1 MKKDIINCF
10 NLKGLI
16 LDRMESIRDIH
27 LHVRSPR
34 NAFYCIKCE
43 KKTKTVY
50 DRKTRR
56 ILHGIYED
64 KKVLLIWKV
73 RRFKCKH
80 CQYVF
85 TEPRP
90 TGINRKRY
98 DDHFA
103 NEVVKHLTTANFKDT
118 SQKYQVS
125 PPVLIS
131 MLKERQ
137 KVQELPLG
145 ELRLNVDE
153 HSFSGRDLKITIGEI
168 NNKKILAV
176 LKDDRQTTLRRYF
189 QTWPEES
196 KSRVKEV
203 CIDMKSSY
211 LTVLEEVFPEAE
223 IVTDRF
229 HVVKE
234 MVRQVE
240 ELRKIM
246 QNKGRIGDKRIN
258 RFLLARNREDLNIL
272 EQKRLRVIFEENKKF
287 PALQN
292 AYFVKEKVREIYQ
305 VRNKKEAERKFE
317 MLISQLE
324 QFEVGKI
331 REMRDTLK
339 RWKPYIL
346 NFFDSRTTNAFIE
359 GCHNKIKLLKRMS
372 YGFRNFNNYVLK
384 ITLAFAPFLFLN
396 LPH

>member
-10 NLKGLI
+10 NLTGLI
-16 LDRMESIRDIH
+16 LDKLKSNINIC

-34 NAFYCIKCE
+34 NAFHCVKCE
-43 KKTKTVY
+43 RKTKTVY
-50 DRKTRR
+50 DRKIRK
-56 ILHGIYED
+56 ILHGIYGG
-64 KKVLLIWKV
+64 KKVLLIFKS

-80 CQYVF
+80 CQFVF
-85 TEPRP
+85 TEPP
-90 TGINRKRY
+90 PSGINRKRY

-103 NEVVKHLTTANFKDT
+103 NEAVKHLSSSNFKET
-118 SQKYQVS
+118 SEKYQVS

-131 MLKERQ
+131 MLRERKQ
-137 KVQELPLG
+137 TEDLPNG
-145 ELRLNVDE
+145 ELILNVDE

-168 NNKKILAV
+168 NHKKVLAV
-176 LKDDRQTTLRRYF
+176 LKDDRQETLRRYF
-189 QTWPEES
+189 KSLPDEA

-211 LTVLEEVFPEAE
+211 LTVLEETLPHSK
-223 IVTDRF
+223 IVLDRF

-240 ELRKIM
+240 EMRKIM
-246 QNKGRIGDKRIN
+246 QTNGRIGDKRMN
-258 RFLLARNREDLNIL
+258 RFLFAKNREDLRPD
-272 EQKRLRVIFEENKKF
+272 ERQRLKKIFENCRKF

-305 VRNKKEAERKFE
+305 ARNQKEAERKFD

-346 NFFDSRTTNAFIE
+346 NFFESRTTNAFIE

-384 ITLAFAPFLFLN
+384 ITLAFSPFLFLN

>member
-16 LDRMESIRDIH
+16 LDQMKADTNIC
-27 LHVRSPR
+27 LQVRSPR
-34 NAFYCIKCE
+34 NAFFCVKCE
-43 KKTKTVY
+43 RKTKTVY
-50 DRKTRR
+50 DCKTRK
-56 ILHGIYED
+56 ILHGIFED

-90 TGINRKRY
+90 VGINRKRY

-103 NEVVKHLTTANFKDT
+103 NEAVKHLTTANFKDT
-118 SQKYQVS
+118 SLKYQVS
-125 PPVLIS
+125 PTVLLS
-131 MLKERQ
+131 MLRERQ
-137 KVQELPLG
+137 KVQELPAS

-176 LKDDRQTTLRRYF
+176 LKNDDQATLRRYF
-189 QTWPEES
+189 KTWPDEA
-196 KSRVKEV
+196 KLRVKEV
-203 CIDMKSSY
+203 CIDMKHSY
-211 LTVLEEVFPEAE
+211 LTVLEETFPNVK
-223 IVTDRF
+223 IVVDRF
-229 HVVKE
+229 HVVKD
-234 MVRQVE
+234 MIKRVE
-240 ELRKIM
+240 EMRRIM
-246 QNKGRIGDKRIN
+246 QTEGKIGNEKMN
-258 RFLLARNREDLNIL
+258 RFLFAKNREDLS
-272 EQKRLRVIFEENKKF
+272 EEERERVKKIFEKSQKF

-305 VRNKKEAERKFE
+305 ARNKKEAERKFD

-331 REMRDTLK
+331 REMRDTLT

-346 NFFDSRTTNAFIE
+346 NFFESRTTNAFIE
-359 GCHNKIKLLKRMS
+359 GSHNKIKLLKRMS

>member
-1 MKKDIINCF
+1 M
-10 NLKGLI
+10 
-16 LDRMESIRDIH
+16 
-27 LHVRSPR
+27 
-34 NAFYCIKCE
+34 
-43 KKTKTVY
+43 
-50 DRKTRR
+50 
-56 ILHGIYED
+56 HGIYED

-90 TGINRKRY
+90 AGITRKRY

-118 SQKYQVS
+118 SEKYRVS

-131 MLKERQ
+131 MLNERQ
-137 KVQELPLG
+137 KIQELPEG

-168 NNKKILAV
+168 NSKKILAV
-176 LKDDRQTTLRRYF
+176 LKNDDQPTLRRYF
-189 QTWPEES
+189 ESWPDEA
-196 KSRVKEV
+196 KSRVKEL

-211 LTVLEEVFPEAE
+211 LTVLKEVFPDAI
-223 IVTDRF
+223 IVVDRF
-229 HVVKE
+229 HVVKD
-234 MVRQVE
+234 MIKRVE
-240 ELRKIM
+240 EMRRIM
-246 QNKGRIGDKRIN
+246 QTEGKIGNEKMN
-258 RFLLARNREDLNIL
+258 RFLFAKNREDLSEE
-272 EQKRLRVIFEENKKF
+272 EQEKIKKIFEKSKKF

-292 AYFVKEKVREIYQ
+292 AYFVKEKVREIYRA
-305 VRNKKEAERKFE
+305 RNKKEAERKFA

-331 REMRDTLK
+331 KEMRDTLK

-346 NFFDSRTTNAFIE
+346 NFFESRTTNAFIE

>member
-10 NLKGLI
+10 DLTGLI
-16 LDRMESIRDIH
+16 LDRLESTENIC

-34 NAFYCIKCE
+34 NAFFCMKCE
-43 KKTKTVY
+43 RKTKTVY
-50 DRKTRR
+50 DRKIRR
-56 ILHGIYED
+56 ILHGIYD
-64 KKVLLIWKV
+64 AKKVLLIWKS

-80 CQYVF
+80 CQFVF

-90 TGINRKRY
+90 IGISQKRY

-103 NEVVKHLTTANFKDT
+103 NETVKHLATSNFKET
-118 SQKYQVS
+118 SKKYQVS
-125 PPVLIS
+125 TPVLINI
-131 MLKERQ
+131 LKER
-137 KVQELPLG
+137 KRTEELPTG
-145 ELRLNVDE
+145 ELILNVDE

-168 NNKKILAV
+168 KHKKILAV
-176 LKDDRQTTLRRYF
+176 LGNDRQTTLRQYF
-189 QTWPEES
+189 KTWSDEA

-203 CIDMKSSY
+203 CIDMKPSY
-211 LTVLEEVFPEAE
+211 LTVLEETLPDAKV
-223 IVTDRF
+223 VVDRF
-229 HVVKE
+229 HVVRE

-246 QNKGRIGDKRIN
+246 QTKGRIGEQRIN
-258 RFLLARNREDLNIL
+258 RFLLAKNREELSL
-272 EQKRLRVIFEENKKF
+272 PEQRRLKVIFENNRKF

-292 AYFVKEKVREIYQ
+292 AYFVKEKVRDIYRA
-305 VRNKKEAERKFE
+305 RNKKEAEQKFDII
-317 MLISQLE
+317 ISQLE

-339 RWKPYIL
+339 RWRPYIL
-346 NFFDSRTTNAFIE
+346 NFFESRTTNAFIE
-359 GCHNKIKLLKRMS
+359 GCHNKIKLIKRMS
-372 YGFRNFNNYVLK
+372 YGFRNFSNYVLK

>member
-16 LDRMESIRDIH
+16 LDHMEANQHIH
-27 LHVRSPR
+27 LHVRNPR
-34 NAFYCIKCE
+34 NILHCPKCE
-43 KKTKTVY
+43 RKTKTVY
-50 DRKTRR
+50 DQKTRK
-56 ILHGIYED
+56 ILHGIFED

-90 TGINRKRY
+90 LGINRKRY
-98 DDHFA
+98 DGHFA
-103 NEVVKHLTTANFKDT
+103 NEVVKHLTKSNFKDT

-125 PPVLIS
+125 PPVLITI
-131 MLKERQ
+131 LKDRQ
-137 KVQELPLG
+137 KVQELPSG

-176 LKDDRQTTLRRYF
+176 LKDDRQITLRHYF
-189 QTWPEES
+189 QTWSEEA
-196 KSRVKEV
+196 KSRVKEL

-211 LTVLEEVFPEAE
+211 LTVLEEVFPNAR

-258 RFLLARNREDLNIL
+258 RFLLARNREDLTAD
-272 EQKRLRVIFEENKKF
+272 EQERLKTIFENNKKF

-305 VRNKKEAERKFE
+305 ARSKKEAEKKFE

-331 REMRDTLK
+331 KEMRDTLK
-339 RWKPYIL
+339 RWRPYIL
-346 NFFDSRTTNAFIE
+346 NFFESRTTNAFIE

>member
-16 LDRMESIRDIH
+16 LDQMKADTNIH

-34 NAFYCIKCE
+34 NAFFCVKCE
-43 KKTKTVY
+43 KKTKNIY
-50 DRKTRR
+50 DQKTRK
-56 ILHGIYED
+56 ILHGIFEN
-64 KKVLLIWKV
+64 KKVLLVWKV
-73 RRFKCKH
+73 RRFKCCH

-90 TGINRKRY
+90 SGINRKRY
-98 DDHFA
+98 DEHFA
-103 NEVVKHLTTANFKDT
+103 NEAVKYLTTTNFKDT
-118 SQKYQVS
+118 SLKYQVS
-125 PPVLIS
+125 PTVLLS
-131 MLKERQ
+131 MLRERQ
-137 KVQELPLG
+137 KVQELPAG

-168 NNKKILAV
+168 NSKKILAV
-176 LKDDRQTTLRRYF
+176 LKNDDQPTLRRYF
-189 QTWPEES
+189 ESWPDEA

-211 LTVLEEVFPEAE
+211 LTVLKEVFPNAI
-223 IVTDRF
+223 IVVDRF
-229 HVVKE
+229 HVVKD
-234 MVRQVE
+234 MIKRVE
-240 ELRKIM
+240 EMRRIM
-246 QNKGRIGDKRIN
+246 QTEGKIGNEKMN
-258 RFLLARNREDLNIL
+258 RFLFAKNREDLSEK
-272 EQKRLRVIFEENKKF
+272 EQEKIKKIFEKSKKF

-292 AYFVKEKVREIYQ
+292 VYFLKEKVREIYRA
-305 VRNKKEAERKFE
+305 RNRKEAERKFE

-339 RWKPYIL
+339 RWKPDIL
-346 NFFDSRTTNAFIE
+346 KFLESRTTNTFIE
-359 GCHNKIKLLKRMS
+359 GCHNKIKRVKRIS

>member
-10 NLKGLI
+10 NLTGLI
-16 LDRMESIRDIH
+16 LDRMTADHDIS
-27 LHVRSPR
+27 LQVRSPR
-34 NAFYCIKCE
+34 NNCHCPKCE
-43 KKTKTVY
+43 RKTGVVY
-50 DRKTRR
+50 DRKVRK

-64 KKVLLIWKV
+64 KKVLLLLKI
-73 RRFKCKH
+73 RRFKCKG

-90 TGINRKRY
+90 SGITRKKY

-103 NEVVKHLTTANFKDT
+103 TEAIKYLTTTNFKVT

-125 PPVLIS
+125 PPVLLS

-137 KVQELPLG
+137 KVQELPKGNLI
-145 ELRLNVDE
+145 LNVDE
-153 HSFSGRDLKITIGEI
+153 HSFAGRDLKITIGEI
-168 NNKKILAV
+168 GSKKFLSV
-176 LKDDRQTTLRRYF
+176 LENDNQATLRQHF
-189 QTWPEES
+189 KTWPEEA
-196 KSRVKEV
+196 KSRVKEA
-203 CIDMKSSY
+203 CIDLKQSY
-211 LTVLEEVFPEAE
+211 LTVLEETFPQAK
-223 IVTDRF
+223 IVVDRF

-240 ELRKIM
+240 EMRKIM
-246 QNKGRIGDKRIN
+246 QTNGRIGDKRMN
-258 RFLLARNREDLNIL
+258 RFLFAKNREDLS
-272 EQKRLRVIFEENKKF
+272 EVERERLKQIFENCRKF

-292 AYFVKEKVREIYQ
+292 AYFVKEKVREMYRS
-305 VRNKKEAERKFE
+305 RNKKEAEHKLE

-324 QFEVGKI
+324 QFEVGRI

-346 NFFDSRTTNAFIE
+346 NFFESRTTNAFIE

-372 YGFRNFNNYVLK
+372 YGFRNFDNYVLK

>member
-10 NLKGLI
+10 NLTGLI
-16 LDRMESIRDIH
+16 LDRMESNKNIH
-27 LHVRSPR
+27 LYVRSPQ
-34 NAFYCIKCE
+34 NTFCCTKCE
-43 KKTKTVY
+43 RKTKSVY
-50 DRKTRR
+50 DRKTRK

-64 KKVLLIWKV
+64 KKILLILKS

-80 CQYVF
+80 CQFVF

-90 TGINRKRY
+90 VGINRKRY

-103 NEVVKHLTTANFKDT
+103 NEVVKYLVTSNFKDT
-118 SQKYQVS
+118 SKKYQVS
-125 PPVLIS
+125 PPVLLSI
-131 MLKERQ
+131 LKER
-137 KVQELPLG
+137 KREEKLPEG
-145 ELRLNVDE
+145 ELILNVDE
-153 HSFSGRDLKITIGEI
+153 HSFSGRDLKVTVGEI
-168 NNKKILAV
+168 RNKKILAV
-176 LKDDRQTTLRRYF
+176 LKDDRQATLRQYF
-189 QTWPEES
+189 KSWGDEA

-211 LTVLEEVFPEAE
+211 LTVIKEVFPNAK
-223 IVTDRF
+223 IVLDRF

-240 ELRKIM
+240 EIRKIM
-246 QNKGRIGDKRIN
+246 QTNGRIGDKRMN
-258 RFLLARNREDLNIL
+258 RFLFAKNRENLRPDER
-272 EQKRLRVIFEENKKF
+272 EQLKKIFENCKKF

-292 AYFVKEKVREIYQ
+292 AYFVKEKVREMYQ
-305 VRNKKEAERKFE
+305 AKNKKEAERKFD
-317 MLISQLE
+317 MLILQLE
-324 QFEVGKI
+324 EFEVGKI

-346 NFFDSRTTNAFIE
+346 NFFESRTTNAFIE